1 MKDLDLE
8 SQVFD
13 IGALVPIMEE
23 LQRRYKL
30 QLISVGGSAKYYV
43 DSRRYHVTESDEPM
57 IETGDGVYAECQA
70 AFKQLQDMD
79 ADFRRINTAIGIIN
93 KLGDKYLV

>member
-1 MKDLDLE
+1 MKE
-8 SQVFD
+8 EQVFE

-30 QLISVGGSAKYYV
+30 EFVSIGGSAKYYV

-57 IETGDGVYAECQA
+57 IELCHIQS
-70 AFKQLQDMD
+70 
-79 ADFRRINTAIGIIN
+79 
-93 KLGDKYLV
+93 

>member
-1 MKDLDLE
+1 MKE
-8 SQVFD
+8 EQVFE

-30 QLISVGGSAKYYV
+30 EFVSIGGSAKYYV

-57 IETGDGVYAECQA
+57 IEVGEGIYAECQP
-70 AFKQLQDMD
+70 AFKRLQDLD
-79 ADFRRINTAIGIIN
+79 TDFRKINTAIDIIN

>member
-1 MKDLDLE
+1 MKE
-8 SQVFD
+8 EEQVFD

-30 QLISVGGSAKYYV
+30 ELVSVGGSAKYYV
-43 DSRRYHVTESDEPM
+43 NTRRYHVTESDEPM
-57 IETGDGVYAECQA
+57 IEIGEGVYAECQP
-70 AFKQLQDMD
+70 AFKRLQDLD
-79 ADFRRINTAIGIIN
+79 ADIRRVNTAIGIIN